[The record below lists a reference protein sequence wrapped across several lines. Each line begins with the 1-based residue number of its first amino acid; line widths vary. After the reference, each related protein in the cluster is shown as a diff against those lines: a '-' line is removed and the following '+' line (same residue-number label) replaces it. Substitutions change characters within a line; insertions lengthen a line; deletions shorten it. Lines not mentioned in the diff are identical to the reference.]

1 MIATRCLPRN
11 EAFFF
16 KMFSGVHIFHK
27 LGLQVLAQPIAAFQA
42 DKYKKHYKTSSE
54 ILTVVNMSIEN
65 AESLKD
71 MIDAINADSLLR
83 QAFGYVKPVYQSQLS
98 RDLRQWDL
106 EMFQQILQALLELA
120 KARQVFKGLKH
131 AELIR
136 ELAGLDLTFVLGK
149 QVVALDSTFKIL
161 NPDTYPTVEYGYCT
175 LTRRKEPGLKAHL
188 AHNVTA
194 DAPIGLEVTPG
205 NVHDSTQFVALL
217 SWVNRVLDPKEV
229 ILTYDKAY
237 YKIARFDELCEAG
250 YWFVTPLKKNSL
262 NRAQILSFEEYSQ
275 NNIRIT
281 DRVIRLNTG
290 IHDLRA
296 VHLANQA
303 TGEEFRLLTNVMDC
317 EAETLQRL
325 YKARWQIE
333 ILFRAVKQC
342 FGLKTKRP
350 IGRSLNAVMI
360 QIFCT
365 IIAYIALSIYRS
377 MVCGGMT
384 VFELKRQ
391 IKYARQSSCQACDA
405 GEWGRRCRD
414 LNLAPKEGNK
424 F

>member
-1 MIATRCLPRN
+1 MLSTRCLPRN
-11 EAFFF
+11 EVFFF
-16 KMFSGVHIFHK
+16 KMFSGVHIFRK
-27 LGLQVLAQPIAAFQA
+27 LGFRVLESAIAAFHA

-54 ILTVVNMSIEN
+54 ILTLVNMSIEN

-71 MIDAINADSLLR
+71 MIDALNADSLLR
-83 QAFGYVKPVYQSQLS
+83 QTFGYVKPVQQSQLS

-106 EMFQQILQALLELA
+106 RMFQQILQALLELA

-136 ELAGLDLTFVLGK
+136 DLAGLDLTFVLGK

-161 NPDTYPTVEYGYCT
+161 NPATYPTVEYGYCT
-175 LTRRKEPGLKAHL
+175 LTGRKEPGLKAHL
-188 AHNVTA
+188 AHTVTA
-194 DAPIGLEVTPG
+194 DVPIGLEVTQG
-205 NVHDSTQFVALL
+205 SVHDSTQFATLL

-237 YKIARFDELCEAG
+237 YRIDRFDELCKAG

-262 NRAQILSFEEYSQ
+262 NRARILSVEEYSQ
-275 NNIRIT
+275 DNMRIT
-281 DRVIRLNTG
+281 DQVVRLNTATY
-290 IHDLRA
+290 DLRA
-296 VHLANQA
+296 VHLAHEA
-303 TGEEFRLLTNVMDC
+303 RGEEFRLLTNVREC
-317 EAETLQRL
+317 EAGTLQRL
-325 YKARWQIE
+325 YEARWQIE

-360 QIFCT
+360 QIYCA
-365 IIAYIALSIYRS
+365 IIAYLALSIYRS

-391 IKYARQSSCQACDA
+391 IKYARKSSCQACHTE
-405 GEWGRRCRD
+405 EWGRRCRD